1 MFSQIYNNDNY
12 ATTPISSNSYISRKL
27 NNIDQVQVMKRER
40 EDWSRLYYKT
50 LKEIKIMIDVQRM
63 IKDIKMMAEE
73 ANITIT
79 EIEGSI
85 LMTSTNNRTMNVTNI
100 MQILEDL

>member
-1 MFSQIYNNDNY
+1 
-12 ATTPISSNSYISRKL
+12 
-27 NNIDQVQVMKRER
+27 MKRER

-79 EIEGSI
+79 EIEESI